1 MIARTYMYVP
11 GNAPDK
17 LAKAPARGA
26 DALIVDLEDA
36 VPQAAKEAARAD
48 VADWL
53 AGMGASG
60 AGPDIWV
67 RVNPGEAG
75 LIDAR
80 VVTGPAVT
88 GLCLAKAESAAGL
101 AALDR
106 VVTEAETA
114 AGLAP
119 RTLRVMP
126 LLESAAALLAAPE
139 IARAPRVARLQLG
152 EADLAADLGVVPGP
166 DGRELLWARS
176 TVVAASAAARIS
188 PPIAPV
194 SVDVRDLDLLR
205 ETTRALS
212 RMGFLGR
219 ACVHPAQIPVIN
231 EVFTP
236 TPETVAE
243 ARGVLERYDRSLAE
257 GSAVCLDDQGR
268 LVDEAVVRSARRV
281 VELAR

>member
-1 MIARTYMYVP
+1 
-11 GNAPDK
+11 
-17 LAKAPARGA
+17 
-26 DALIVDLEDA
+26 
-36 VPQAAKEAARAD
+36 
-48 VADWL
+48 
-53 AGMGASG
+53 
-60 AGPDIWV
+60 
-67 RVNPGEAG
+67 
-75 LIDAR
+75 
-80 VVTGPAVT
+80 
-88 GLCLAKAESAAGL
+88 
-101 AALDR
+101 
-106 VVTEAETA
+106 
-114 AGLAP
+114 
-119 RTLRVMP
+119 MP
-126 LLESAAALLAAPE
+126 LLESAAALLAASE

-188 PPIAPV
+188 PPLAPV

-236 TPETVAE
+236 TPEAVAE
-243 ARGVLERYDRSLAE
+243 ARGILERYDRSLAE
-257 GSAVCLDDQGR
+257 GNAVCLDDQGR